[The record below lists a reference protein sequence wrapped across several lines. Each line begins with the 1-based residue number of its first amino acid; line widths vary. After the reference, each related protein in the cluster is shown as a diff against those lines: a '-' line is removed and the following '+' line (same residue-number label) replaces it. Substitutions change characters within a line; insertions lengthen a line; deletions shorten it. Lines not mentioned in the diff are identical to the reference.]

1 MQSLKLLTKIGS
13 PADRLKAERLI
24 QAARDAR
31 EDFDAFQQERLQST
45 SLTHELLVK
54 PILDTL
60 GFVGAR
66 CQLLPRAYNSYQ
78 LYSNGHPVAALTIDP
93 YRANYQELGPMH
105 ERARAVWKTTTC
117 RQRAIFSNGFDWLMC
132 SYDADRRA
140 IMDEP
145 FSLDDPDGFWDLF
158 FLSLEH

>member
-31 EDFDAFQQERLQST
+31 EDFDAFRQERLQST

-60 GFVGAR
+60 GFAGAR
-66 CQLLPRAYNSYQ
+66 CQLLPRARNSYQ
-78 LYSNGHPVAALTIDP
+78 LYSNSHPVAALTIDP
-93 YRANYQELGPMH
+93 YQANYRELGPMH
-105 ERARAVWKTTTC
+105 ERARAVWKATTC
-117 RQRAIFSNGFDWLMC
+117 RQRAIFSNGFDWLMY
-132 SYDADRRA
+132 SYDADSRA